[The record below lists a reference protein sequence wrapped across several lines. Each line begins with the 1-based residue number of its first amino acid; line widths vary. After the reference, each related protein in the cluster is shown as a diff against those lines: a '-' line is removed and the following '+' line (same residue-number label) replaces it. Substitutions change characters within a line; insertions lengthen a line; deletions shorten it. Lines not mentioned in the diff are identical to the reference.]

1 MDDSPEPDLFTGRK
15 PDQLVAVVG
24 LPEVEGAQL
33 AGGFDHQDAGQDRPV
48 REMAS
53 RPEGIRP
60 DHVDAGDGGVFRVE
74 VNDSIQHLHL
84 ETLRIA
90 RTDLLWPEDGVLQ
103 VDRLRFD
110 DGLRW
115 HRVPFYRGRY
125 TTRDSPASS
134 GSEARGTVRSS
145 DEKGPVVVSTL
156 NISYEQRATSG
167 DEPISYTL
175 VQLEGFIDA
184 PNYPRF
190 EQALERLTSS
200 GRHHLVL
207 DCREV
212 EYINS
217 TGISGI
223 IRFHNQCVR
232 SGGEL
237 LLARVAR
244 NVGITM
250 HLLGVTSVVPVA
262 RDLNEAEAILSG
274 QQVKTTDSGAG
285 STTAATTASGKEIR
299 NVPVMAERPGPSGT
313 VAMLLPKTGHFSQIC
328 KRRVEERGG
337 RAFLYHSVEGLIE
350 GLDAIAPD
358 LIVVDKRV
366 TGSHKL
372 IEKIKLDTRHTLASM
387 ILIHPKGSDVAA
399 IEGFRVWE
407 NDSLVD
413 PFDLGNLFILT
424 ESEVRRV
431 ARDRKLFT
439 QQVRFQF
446 ASQQDAIDQ
455 GLSLGGAL
463 IHKLPLTEQE
473 RNALHSALKEGVDN
487 AVRHGNE
494 QRPDRRV
501 TVNYVVDPRRVMMMV
516 EDEGDGFDHEFFLGK
531 IEEKD
536 AFDRA
541 KERMRE
547 GGRGGLGILLMHR
560 CSDRLEYLGKGN
572 VVRIE
577 KRLHA

>member
-1 MDDSPEPDLFTGRK
+1 M
-15 PDQLVAVVG
+15 
-24 LPEVEGAQL
+24 
-33 AGGFDHQDAGQDRPV
+33 
-48 REMAS
+48 
-53 RPEGIRP
+53 
-60 DHVDAGDGGVFRVE
+60 
-74 VNDSIQHLHL
+74 
-84 ETLRIA
+84 
-90 RTDLLWPEDGVLQ
+90 
-103 VDRLRFD
+103 
-110 DGLRW
+110 
-115 HRVPFYRGRY
+115 
-125 TTRDSPASS
+125 SS
-134 GSEARGTVRSS
+134 
-145 DEKGPVVVSTL
+145 L
-156 NISYEQRATSG
+156 NISYEQRATTG
-167 DEPISYTL
+167 DVPISYTL

-190 EQALERLTSS
+190 EQALERLADS

-207 DCREV
+207 DCRGV

-223 IRFHNQCVR
+223 IRFHNQCER
-232 SGGEL
+232 EGGAL
-237 LLARVAR
+237 LLSRVAR

-250 HLLGVTSVVPVA
+250 HLLGVTSVVPVVK
-262 RDLNEAEAILSG
+262 DLDEAEKVLSG
-274 QQVKTTDSGAG
+274 ALESVVAG
-285 STTAATTASGKEIR
+285 SETKPENKTSTGKEIR
-299 NVPVMAERPGPSGT
+299 SVPVMAEPPGPSGT
-313 VAMLLPKTGHFSQIC
+313 VALLLPATGHFSQIC

-337 RAFLYHSVEGLIE
+337 KVFLYHSVSGLEEGI
-350 GLDAIAPD
+350 DAIGPD

-366 TGSHKL
+366 TGSEKL
-372 IEKIKLDTRHTLASM
+372 AEKIKLNSRHALASM
-387 ILIHPKGSDVAA
+387 ILIHPKGSDLGA
-399 IEGFRVWE
+399 IDGFRVWE
-407 NDSLVD
+407 NDSLID
-413 PFDLGNLFILT
+413 PFDLGNLFILA

-431 ARDRKLFT
+431 SRDRKMFT

-446 ASQQDAIDQ
+446 ASEQDSIDQ

-463 IHKLPLTEQE
+463 INKLPLTEQE

-487 AVRHGNE
+487 AVRHGND

-501 TVNYVVDPRRVMMMV
+501 TVNYVVDPRRVMMLV

-531 IEEKD
+531 IEERD

>member
-1 MDDSPEPDLFTGRK
+1 M
-15 PDQLVAVVG
+15 
-24 LPEVEGAQL
+24 
-33 AGGFDHQDAGQDRPV
+33 
-48 REMAS
+48 
-53 RPEGIRP
+53 
-60 DHVDAGDGGVFRVE
+60 
-74 VNDSIQHLHL
+74 
-84 ETLRIA
+84 
-90 RTDLLWPEDGVLQ
+90 
-103 VDRLRFD
+103 
-110 DGLRW
+110 
-115 HRVPFYRGRY
+115 
-125 TTRDSPASS
+125 
-134 GSEARGTVRSS
+134 
-145 DEKGPVVVSTL
+145 STL

-167 DEPISYTL
+167 EEPISYTL

-190 EQALERLTSS
+190 EQALERLAES
-200 GRHHLVL
+200 GRHHMVL
-207 DCREV
+207 DCGGV

-223 IRFHNQCVR
+223 IRFHNQCGR
-232 SGGEL
+232 AGGAL
-237 LLARVAR
+237 LLTRVAR

-250 HLLGVTSVVPVA
+250 HLLGVTSVVPVV
-262 RDLNEAEAILSG
+262 RDLAEAEQVLSG
-274 QQVKTTDSGAG
+274 QKEGLAQADEANRENKTESGR
-285 STTAATTASGKEIR
+285 EIR
-299 NVPVMAERPGPSGT
+299 SVPVMAEPPGPNGT
-313 VAMLLPKTGHFSQIC
+313 VALLLPATGHFSQIC

-337 RAFLYHSVEGLIE
+337 RVFLYHNAAGLVEGI
-350 GLDAIAPD
+350 DAIAPD

-366 TGSHKL
+366 SGSEQL
-372 IEKIKLDTRHTLASM
+372 VEKIKLNSRHALASM
-387 ILIHPKGSDVAA
+387 ILIHPRGSDIGA
-399 IEGFRVWE
+399 IDGFRVWE

-413 PFDLGNLFILT
+413 PFDLGNLFILA

-431 ARDRKLFT
+431 SRDRKMFT

-446 ASQQDAIDQ
+446 SSEQDSIDQ

-463 IHKLPLTEQE
+463 INKLPLTEPE

-487 AVRHGNE
+487 AVRHGND

-501 TVNYVVDPRRVMMMV
+501 TVNYVVDPRRVMMLV

>member
-1 MDDSPEPDLFTGRK
+1 M
-15 PDQLVAVVG
+15 
-24 LPEVEGAQL
+24 
-33 AGGFDHQDAGQDRPV
+33 
-48 REMAS
+48 
-53 RPEGIRP
+53 
-60 DHVDAGDGGVFRVE
+60 
-74 VNDSIQHLHL
+74 
-84 ETLRIA
+84 
-90 RTDLLWPEDGVLQ
+90 
-103 VDRLRFD
+103 
-110 DGLRW
+110 
-115 HRVPFYRGRY
+115 
-125 TTRDSPASS
+125 
-134 GSEARGTVRSS
+134 
-145 DEKGPVVVSTL
+145 STL
-156 NISYEQRATSG
+156 NISYEQRATTG
-167 DEPISYTL
+167 EEPLSYTL

-190 EQALERLTSS
+190 EQALERLIDS

-207 DCREV
+207 DCRAV

-223 IRFHNQCVR
+223 IRFHNQCQR
-232 SGGEL
+232 AGGAL

-250 HLLGVTSVVPVA
+250 HLLGVTSVVSVA
-262 RDLNEAEAILSG
+262 KDLAEAEQLLHGGHGADVQAEVASG
-274 QQVKTTDSGAG
+274 QKRTS
-285 STTAATTASGKEIR
+285 SGKEIR
-299 NVPVMAERPGPSGT
+299 SVPVMAEPPGPSGT
-313 VAMLLPKTGHFSQIC
+313 VALLLPATGHFSKIC

-337 RAFLYHSVEGLIE
+337 RVFLYHSAETLVEGI
-350 GLDAIAPD
+350 DAIAPD

-366 TGSHKL
+366 SGSEKL
-372 IEKIKLDTRHTLASM
+372 VETIKLNSRHTLASM
-387 ILIHPKGSDVAA
+387 ILIHPRGADVGAVD
-399 IEGFRVWE
+399 GFRVWE

-413 PFDLGNLFILT
+413 PFDLGNLFILA

-431 ARDRKLFT
+431 SRDRKMFT

-446 ASQQDAIDQ
+446 SSQQDAIDQ

-463 IHKLPLTEQE
+463 IQKLPLTEQE

-487 AVRHGNE
+487 AVRHGNSH
-494 QRPDRRV
+494 RPDRRV
-501 TVNYVVDPRRVMMMV
+501 TVNYVVDPRRVMMLV
-516 EDEGDGFDHEFFLGK
+516 EDEGEGFDHEFFLGK
-531 IEEKD
+531 IEEQD

>member
-1 MDDSPEPDLFTGRK
+1 M
-15 PDQLVAVVG
+15 
-24 LPEVEGAQL
+24 
-33 AGGFDHQDAGQDRPV
+33 
-48 REMAS
+48 
-53 RPEGIRP
+53 
-60 DHVDAGDGGVFRVE
+60 
-74 VNDSIQHLHL
+74 
-84 ETLRIA
+84 
-90 RTDLLWPEDGVLQ
+90 
-103 VDRLRFD
+103 
-110 DGLRW
+110 
-115 HRVPFYRGRY
+115 
-125 TTRDSPASS
+125 
-134 GSEARGTVRSS
+134 
-145 DEKGPVVVSTL
+145 KGPVTLSTL
-156 NISYEQRATSG
+156 NVSFEQRVTSG
-167 DEPISYTL
+167 AESISYTL

-190 EQALERLTSS
+190 EQALERLTDS

-207 DCREV
+207 DCRNV

-223 IRFHNQCVR
+223 IRFHNQCAR
-232 SGGEL
+232 SDGAL
-237 LLARVAR
+237 VLARVAR

-262 RDLNEAEAILSG
+262 KDLAEAEAILTG
-274 QQVKTTDSGAG
+274 QKDAETVTVAGSKPGTKTTARTS
-285 STTAATTASGKEIR
+285 SGKEVR
-299 NVPVMAERPGPSGT
+299 SVPVMAEPAGPSGT
-313 VAMLLPKTGHFSQIC
+313 VAMLLPTTGHFAQIC

-337 RAFLYHSVEGLIE
+337 RVFLYHSVERLIE
-350 GLDAIAPD
+350 GIDADAPD
-358 LIVVDKRV
+358 LVVVDKRV
-366 TGSHKL
+366 TGSQQL
-372 IEKIKLDTRHTLASM
+372 VEKIKLDTRHALAST

-399 IEGFRVWE
+399 LEGFRVWE

-413 PFDLGNLFILT
+413 PFDLSNLFILA

-431 ARDRKLFT
+431 SRDRKLFT

-446 ASQQDAIDQ
+446 SSEQDAIDQ

-463 IHKLPLTEQE
+463 IQKLPLTEQE
-473 RNALHSALKEGVDN
+473 QNALHSALKEGVDN
-487 AVRHGNE
+487 AVRHGN
-494 QRPDRRV
+494 QHRPDRRV
-501 TVNYVVDPRRVMMMV
+501 TVNYVVDPRRVMMLI
-516 EDEGDGFDHEFFLGK
+516 EDEGDGFDHEFYLGK

>member
-1 MDDSPEPDLFTGRK
+1 M
-15 PDQLVAVVG
+15 
-24 LPEVEGAQL
+24 
-33 AGGFDHQDAGQDRPV
+33 
-48 REMAS
+48 
-53 RPEGIRP
+53 
-60 DHVDAGDGGVFRVE
+60 
-74 VNDSIQHLHL
+74 
-84 ETLRIA
+84 
-90 RTDLLWPEDGVLQ
+90 
-103 VDRLRFD
+103 
-110 DGLRW
+110 
-115 HRVPFYRGRY
+115 
-125 TTRDSPASS
+125 
-134 GSEARGTVRSS
+134 
-145 DEKGPVVVSTL
+145 STIH
-156 NISYEQRATSG
+156 ISYEQRATTG
-167 DEPISYTL
+167 AEPLSYTL
-175 VQLEGFIDA
+175 VQIEGFIDA

-190 EQALERLTSS
+190 EEALERLTKS

-207 DCREV
+207 DCRAV

-223 IRFHNQCVR
+223 IRFHNQCNR
-232 SGGEL
+232 AGGAL

-262 RDLNEAEAILSG
+262 KDLAEAEQILLGQGAEEAAHAI
-274 QQVKTTDSGAG
+274 
-285 STTAATTASGKEIR
+285 STGTPTAAGQPSR
-299 NVPVMAERPGPSGT
+299 SVPVLADPPGPNGT
-313 VAMLLPKTGHFSQIC
+313 VALLLPATGHFSMIC

-337 RAFLYHSVEGLIE
+337 RAFLFHSVQGLVEGI
-350 GLDAIAPD
+350 DAIAPD

-366 TGSHKL
+366 QGSQKL
-372 IEKIKLDTRHTLASM
+372 VEKIKLDPRHALASV
-387 ILIHPKGSDVAA
+387 ILIHPRGSDIGAV
-399 IEGFRVWE
+399 EGFRVWE

-413 PFDLGNLFILT
+413 PFDLGNLFVLA

-431 ARDRKLFT
+431 SRDRKLFT

-446 ASQQDAIDQ
+446 SSEQDSIDQ

-463 IHKLPLTEQE
+463 INKLPITEQE
-473 RNALHSALKEGVDN
+473 QNALHSALKEGVDN
-487 AVRHGNE
+487 AVRHGNQ

-501 TVNYVVDPRRVMMMV
+501 TVNYIVDPRRVMMLV

-531 IEEKD
+531 IEERD

-541 KERMRE
+541 KDRMRE